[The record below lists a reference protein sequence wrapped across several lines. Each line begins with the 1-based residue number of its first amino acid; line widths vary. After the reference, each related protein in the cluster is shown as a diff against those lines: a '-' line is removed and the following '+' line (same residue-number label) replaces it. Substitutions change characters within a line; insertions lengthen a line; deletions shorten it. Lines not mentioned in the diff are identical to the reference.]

1 MEERVAA
8 GSAVIGMAGAGIG
21 ALRRYFAGS
30 GLEASPAL
38 SLRASA
44 VIAQLSEPLGSLGP
58 MFPET

>member
-1 MEERVAA
+1 
-8 GSAVIGMAGAGIG
+8 MAGAGIG

-38 SLRASA
+38 SFRASA